1 MKTESGYQ
9 CVGEYVRIYLPSEVD
24 ENSCPQISHIARE
37 CMKKQGVEQLV
48 FDFSN
53 TVFMDSAG
61 IGMLLARYKEVSFEK
76 GKIFL
81 TGENERVSR
90 ILKMSGIYT
99 IMPHI
104 HI

>member
-1 MKTESGYQ
+1 M
-9 CVGEYVRIYLPSEVD
+9 RIYLPAEVD
-24 ENSCPQISHIARE
+24 ESSCGQISQIARE

-61 IGMLLARYKEVSFEK
+61 IGMLLARYKEISFEK
-76 GKIFL
+76 GQIFL

-99 IMPHI
+99 IMPHV